1 MTSRRGGALSDPT
14 SANAETCVSPP
25 AITHDRVAQLAHE
38 LYLARG
44 DGDGHDLEDWLEAER
59 FLQQCDN
66 PLLIHD

>member
-1 MTSRRGGALSDPT
+1 MTSRRGGVPSAPPSADP
-14 SANAETCVSPP
+14 ETCVSPP
-25 AITHDRVAQLAHE
+25 AITHERVAELAHE

-44 DGDGHDLEDWLEAER
+44 KKDGHDLEDWLEAER